1 MSDHNWVL
9 ENLESYSAG
18 GLDAGERERL
28 EAHLP
33 KCASCSQAL
42 QDIRSAD
49 EHLTTLFS
57 PIRPQPGFEDRLIT
71 SLRTASTRNH
81 FRLPLI
87 GWVGLSAAA
96 AVVLAVVGACMDKV
110 VFGSGRIVARNNL
123 QEVGSVLHS
132 DPDNESSFH
141 STSLTVSPFGKGK
154 ESSAKSEERETSQS
168 VDQLAQNLSELHLSE
183 LGDGKPVAV
192 SRDGGGQF
200 YATVTD
206 GTSNTMKVEAPAE
219 AKVPAL
225 QEANRPAQ
233 TWSYR
238 NDQPAAT
245 PPPPGGGSF
254 GGGGF
259 GGGGFGGGGFGGSGG
274 FGWGKQAGA
283 GAGVPQPTTGMLGM
297 QPKPAEPG
305 KDANNGSLQPGFV
318 FGFPAAPNPMF
329 GGKATPFSGSGV
341 QPPQSGITLNVPQTV
356 TLDPETRRKAES
368 ASSFSPQANL
378 YNLYFRPGEQAA
390 LEKDAKKQVADALD
404 AANKAGDDKSKEK
417 KEVGAER
424 TPGKVNINSIQDNEI
439 LAALQNKGDK
449 KENASP
455 EPAMPRKIII
465 RSGEIEFEVDSF
477 DSAVA
482 TITLLVNKLSGG
494 FVATVN
500 SEKLPNGKVRG
511 SVVVRVPPEHL
522 DTLVLDLR
530 KELGK
535 NGELKGQRIGSQ
547 DISKQYT
554 DMESRLKAARAMEA
568 RLLEIIKTGKGEI
581 KDLLVAEKELGVWRT
596 KIEEY
601 EGEKRYYDNQVSLS
615 TLTIT
620 LAEKEIRSPFAVVET
635 ERVQMGVEVEDVI
648 KAQQQVLKAVDDAK
662 GRVTKSELKQHA
674 ADQLAATINF
684 EVAPDKTGPIRDR
697 IEQLGRRTRLD
708 VDRLQENEGGTG
720 KPGEVKTRRKDTQ
733 FFLNLYNVANVAPR
747 ETYQLSMACV
757 DVEDVYKK
765 IMARVEKATGRVVT
779 SNLNRQ
785 RNDQTSGVIQFEVKT
800 ADADAVLVEVRE
812 LGEVMRLQVTEN
824 ADVQNS
830 TRSKRGFLVQLA
842 AMGTVQAR
850 ETDNIQL
857 ATKDVPAGYH
867 ALQDA
872 VNKAKG
878 RILNSQLNEQ
888 DKQNITAQLDFEIRR
903 TDEPAITAALKA
915 AGDIYSS
922 TLARAQDSDNVIDSK
937 VRYSV
942 TLINQ
947 AHIPPRETI
956 TLGIEAAN
964 VDKTTKEF
972 IKLSADAKGR
982 TVKSEVSRQ
991 PSGQVTAK
999 LIFDVPLTSAP
1010 EVVNQYGVAG
1020 IVRVQRFSKN
1030 EQVPDSDLAIARID
1044 VTLSNSPLIVPS
1056 DEGFSTELRK
1066 GLSTSV
1072 RVLSMSLSWLVFGL
1086 LVVLPWV
1093 LVVYVIYRVVMRMRR
1108 RPSPA

>member
-28 EAHLP
+28 EAHLS

-42 QDIRSAD
+42 ADIRSAD
-49 EHLTTLFS
+49 EQLESLFS
-57 PIRPQPGFEDRLIT
+57 PIRPQPGFEDRLIS

-87 GWVGLSAAA
+87 GWVGMSAAA
-96 AVVLAVVGACMDKV
+96 AVLLAVVGACMDKALSGGGLRAARRSPVNEGGEV
-110 VFGSGRIVARNNL
+110 VESTWAGAVLPWLDSDGKSGGQSDRNEGLAKIANPKNQKWL
-123 QEVGSVLHS
+123 SALG
-132 DPDNESSFH
+132 
-141 STSLTVSPFGKGK
+141 GK
-154 ESSAKSEERETSQS
+154 ETGQS
-168 VDQLAQNLSELHLSE
+168 VDQLAQNMSERHLSE
-183 LGDGKPVAV
+183 LDENKPVAM
-192 SRDGGGQF
+192 SRDGGRVLDGESRTMDVSVVPDQIGKADSPQAVPE
-200 YATVTD
+200 ATWKRVT
-206 GTSNTMKVEAPAE
+206 E

-233 TWSYR
+233 TSSYR

-245 PPPPGGGSF
+245 PPAPTTGLGVGGPGT
-254 GGGGF
+254 GGGF
-259 GGGGFGGGGFGGSGG
+259 GGGGG
-274 FGWGKQAGA
+274 FGWGMQAGA
-283 GAGVPQPTTGMLGM
+283 GGAVPQSTTGMLGM

-305 KDANNGSLQPGFV
+305 KDANGSLQPGV
-318 FGFPAAPNPMF
+318 TFGFPATSTYAPAAA
-329 GGKATPFSGSGV
+329 GGASA
-341 QPPQSGITLNVPQTV
+341 QP
-356 TLDPETRRKAES
+356 
-368 ASSFSPQANL
+368 NL

-390 LEKDAKKQVADALD
+390 SEKELKTQLD
-404 AANKAGDDKSKEK
+404 LYKNSANKAGDDKGEGK
-417 KEVGAER
+417 KEAQAKR
-424 TPGKVNINSIQDNEI
+424 TPGKVNIDSISDNEV
-439 LAALQNKGDK
+439 LGALQNKDDK
-449 KENASP
+449 KETP
-455 EPAMPRKIII
+455 PAPPAGPRKIII

-482 TITLLVNKLSGG
+482 TVTLLVNKLSGG

-511 SVVVRVPPEHL
+511 SIVVRVPPEHL
-522 DTLVLDLR
+522 DSLVLDLR

-547 DISKQYT
+547 DITKQYI

-596 KIEEY
+596 KIEEF
-601 EGEKRYYDNQVSLS
+601 EGEKRYFDNQVALS

-620 LAEKEIRSPFAVVET
+620 LAEKEIRSPFGVTET
-635 ERVQMGVEVEDVI
+635 ERIQMGVEVEDVI
-648 KAQQQVLKAVDDAK
+648 KTQQAVLKAVDEAK

-684 EVAPDKTGPIRDR
+684 EVAPDKAGPIRDR
-697 IEQLGRRTRLD
+697 IEQLGRRTQLD
-708 VDRLQENEGGTG
+708 VDRLQETEGGTG

-747 ETYQLSMACV
+747 ETVQLNMACV

-765 IMARVEKATGRVVT
+765 ILARVEKAAGRVVT

-785 RNDQTSGVIQFEVKT
+785 RNDQTGGVIQFEVKT
-800 ADADAVLVEVRE
+800 AEADAVLLEVRE

-824 ADVQNS
+824 ADAQNS
-830 TRSKRGFLVQLA
+830 TRSKRGVLVQLA

-903 TDEPAITAALKA
+903 TEEPAIAAALKA
-915 AGDIYSS
+915 AGDTYSS
-922 TLARAQDSDNVIDSK
+922 TKVRAQDSDNVIDSK
-937 VRYSV
+937 VHYAV

-947 AHIPPRETI
+947 ARIPPRETI
-956 TLGIEAAN
+956 TLGIEVAN
-964 VDKTTKEF
+964 VDNTTIEF
-972 IKLSADAKGR
+972 TKLAAEAKGR
-982 TVKSEVSRQ
+982 TVESNVAREPTGRM
-991 PSGQVTAK
+991 TAK
-999 LIFDVPLTSAP
+999 LIYDVPLAAAP
-1010 EVVNQYGVAG
+1010 EIVNKFGGAG

-1030 EQVPDSDLAIARID
+1030 QQVPESDLAIARID

-1056 DEGFSTELRK
+1056 DEGFGPELRK
-1066 GLSTSV
+1066 GLATSV
-1072 RVLSMSLSWLVFGL
+1072 KVLSLSLSWLVFGL
-1086 LVVLPWV
+1086 MVILPWV
-1093 LVVYVIYRVVMRMRR
+1093 IVVYGIYRLVIRLRGK
-1108 RPSPA
+1108 PSPA